1 MHAEYR
7 RHQPV
12 TRIRLR
18 TAVNVPQNR
27 NADCRMRGRGQPV
40 AEKMAHAPVTGLAAG
55 IFLDNAVAGFVGD
68 GFRHNHQREITPGI
82 IEPANFAD
90 DMFNPIGN
98 FRDQDHI
105 RATGDARVQR
115 DMPRIAAHDFQDHDS
130 PVAGRRRLQ
139 PVQRFR
145 RDRDRRVVPDRNLRY
160 TDIVVDGLGDTDD
173 AQLVALLLS
182 ELGDFVGGI
191 LGVVAAGV
199 EEVTDVLSLKD
210 FQHALEIGLL
220 LGLVAAGAEGGAG
233 RVAEATDGLLG
244 FRRQIDEI
252 FIQNTEHTVERAV
265 DFLDAAVVQSFGDN
279 SLDASINDG
288 GGATGLAYQNVT

>member
-1 MHAEYR
+1 MIAGHLA
-7 RHQPV
+7 HGSGDILDHG
-12 TRIRLR
+12 TIAG
-18 TAVNVPQNR
+18 AV
-27 NADCRMRGRGQPV
+27 
-40 AEKMAHAPVTGLAAG
+40 
-55 IFLDNAVAGFVGD
+55 VGD
-68 GFRHNHQREITPGI
+68 GQ
-82 IEPANFAD
+82 
-90 DMFNPIGN
+90 
-98 FRDQDHI
+98 
-105 RATGDARVQR
+105 
-115 DMPRIAAHDFQDHDS
+115 
-130 PVAGRRRLQ
+130 
-139 PVQRFR
+139 
-145 RDRDRRVVPDRNLRY
+145 
-160 TDIVVDGLGDTDD
+160 IVVDGLGDTDD

-210 FQHALEIGLL
+210 FQHALEVGLL
-220 LGLVAAGAEGGAG
+220 LELVAAGAEGGAG

-244 FRRQIDEI
+244 FRSQIDEI